1 MRRDDAW
8 LLDMLLAAR
17 RAVGFAA
24 PLTFPEFEDDH
35 LHQLAILKAVE
46 TIGEAASRISQ
57 ETKARHPEIPWTEI
71 IGLRNRLVHAYF
83 AIQLDIVWQ
92 IVQDD
97 LPPLIKQLEPL
108 VPPEPDGCPSPASTA

>member
-17 RAVGFAA
+17 RAVEFAA
-24 PLTFPEFEDDH
+24 PLTFSEFENDD

-46 TIGEAASRISQ
+46 IIGEAASRISE
-57 ETKARHPEIPWTEI
+57 ETKAKNPSIPWTQI
-71 IGLRNRLVHAYF
+71 VGVRNRIVHAYF
-83 AIQLDIVWQ
+83 AIQFDIVWQ

-97 LPPLIKQLEPL
+97 LPPLIAQLEPL
-108 VPPEPDGCPSPASTA
+108 VPLEPE

>member
-17 RAVGFAA
+17 RAVRFAA
-24 PLTFPEFEDDH
+24 PLTFSEFENDD
-35 LHQLAILKAVE
+35 LHQLAILKSVE
-46 TIGEAASRISQ
+46 IIGEAASRISE
-57 ETKARHPEIPWTEI
+57 ETKAEHPDIPWAEI

-92 IVQDD
+92 TVQED
-97 LPPLIKQLEPL
+97 LPPLIAQIEPL
-108 VPPEPDGCPSPASTA
+108 VPPESE

>member
-17 RAVGFAA
+17 RAMELAA
-24 PLTFPEFEDDH
+24 PLTFSDLENDD
-35 LHQLAILKAVE
+35 LYQSAILKSVE
-46 TIGEAASRISQ
+46 IIGEAASRISE
-57 ETKARHPEIPWTEI
+57 ETKAGHPDIPWTEI

-92 IVQDD
+92 TVQDD
-97 LPPLIKQLEPL
+97 LPPLIAQLEPL
-108 VPPEPDGCPSPASTA
+108 VPPEPE

>member
-17 RAVGFAA
+17 RAVRFAA
-24 PLTFPEFEDDH
+24 PLTFSEFENGD

-46 TIGEAASRISQ
+46 IIGEAASRISE
-57 ETKARHPEIPWTEI
+57 ETKAEHPDIPWAEI

-92 IVQDD
+92 TVQDD
-97 LPPLIKQLEPL
+97 LPPLIAQLEPL
-108 VPPEPDGCPSPASTA
+108 VPPEPE

>member
-17 RAVGFAA
+17 RAVEFAA
-24 PLTFPEFEDDH
+24 PLTFSEFENGD

-46 TIGEAASRISQ
+46 IIGEAASRISE
-57 ETKARHPEIPWTEI
+57 ETKAGHPDIPWAEI

-92 IVQDD
+92 TVQED
-97 LPPLIKQLEPL
+97 LPPLIAQIGPL
-108 VPPEPDGCPSPASTA
+108 VPPEPE